1 LGDYANAK
9 ANYQKVVDYDDPE
22 SKHSKDAK
30 KLLKSPQIANAPA
43 VSKNLGQPQ

>member
-1 LGDYANAK
+1 
-9 ANYQKVVDYDDPE
+9 VDYDDPE